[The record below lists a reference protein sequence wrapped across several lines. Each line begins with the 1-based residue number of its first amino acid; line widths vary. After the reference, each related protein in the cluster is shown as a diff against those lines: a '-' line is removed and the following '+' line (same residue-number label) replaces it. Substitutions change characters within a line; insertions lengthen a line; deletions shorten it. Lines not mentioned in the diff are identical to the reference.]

1 MEARERILE
10 KTHELFHQYG
20 IRRVTMDDIATQC
33 GMSKKTIYQYF
44 KDKDELVDAVAE
56 SHIDHNKCI
65 CEIDKKQAKD
75 ALHEVF
81 LAMDMVKEIFEKLHP
96 GILHDLEKYHPK
108 TFVKFRKHKDE
119 FMYKVVKQNLEWGIE
134 DGIYRSEIDIDVMT
148 RFRLES
154 MFLPFNLFVFPQSK
168 YNIAKIEEELM
179 LHFVYGLAT
188 IKGHKLIEKYK
199 KQRQSN

>member
-1 MEARERILE
+1 MEASERILE

-44 KDKDELVDAVAE
+44 KDKDELVDAAAQA
-56 SHIDHNKCI
+56 HIHQNKCL
-65 CEIDKKQAKD
+65 CEEHSKQAKD

-81 LAMDMVKEIFEKLHP
+81 LAMEMAKEILEKLHP
-96 GILHDLEKYHPK
+96 AILRDLEKYYPK
-108 TFVKFRKHKDE
+108 TFVKFRTHKDE
-119 FMYKVVKQNLEWGIE
+119 FMYKVVKKNLEWGIA
-134 DGIYRSEIDIDVMT
+134 DGIYRSEIDVDIMT

-154 MFLPFNLFVFPQSK
+154 MFFPFNPFVYPQSK
-168 YNIAKIEEELM
+168 YNITRIEEEIM
-179 LHFVYGLAT
+179 EHFVYGLAT

-199 KQRQSN
+199 KQRQTK